1 MAIDLFSVF
10 YPPKCVLC
18 EKLLQEDET
27 DLCHSCRQKAPACPK
42 GKFKIS
48 FIARWTAI
56 WYYKDDVR
64 SSILRY
70 KFLRRQ
76 RYGIVYGRL
85 LAMKL
90 LQSKFTDFDVL
101 TWVPI
106 SFRRRW
112 KRGFDQVAVIA
123 KAVAKE
129 LGCQAQPTLKKIR
142 HNQPQSRQSSSAGRW
157 ANVLGAYR
165 VKDASCIQGKRI
177 LLIDDIITTGAT
189 VSECAKTLLSAGAKE
204 VICAAIAAADNHKQ
218 TM

>member
-1 MAIDLFSVF
+1 MGSQLLTAF
-10 YPPKCVLC
+10 YPEKCVLC
-18 EKLLQEDET
+18 EGLLKEDET
-27 DLCHSCRQKAPACPK
+27 DLCRSCREKVQEYPK

-48 FIARWTAI
+48 FVARWTAI
-56 WYYKDDVR
+56 WYYKDGVR
-64 SSILRY
+64 DSILRY

-90 LQSKFTDFDVL
+90 LQSGMTEFDIL

-123 KAVAKE
+123 KSVAKE
-129 LGCQAQPTLKKIR
+129 LGCEAKSTLKKTR
-142 HNQPQSRQSSSAGRW
+142 HNQPQSRETSHAGRR

-165 VKDASCIQGKRI
+165 VKDAASIKGKRI
-177 LLIDDIITTGAT
+177 LLIDDIITSGAT

-204 VICAAIAAADNHKQ
+204 VTCAAVAAADNSK
-218 TM
+218 

>member
-1 MAIDLFSVF
+1 MPAELLSTL
-10 YPPKCVLC
+10 YPSKCILC
-18 EKLLQEDET
+18 ESLLGEDET
-27 DLCHSCRQKAPACPK
+27 DLCRSCREKVQEYPK

-48 FIARWTAI
+48 FVARWGAI
-56 WYYKDDVR
+56 WYYKDDIR

-70 KFLRRQ
+70 KFLRRLP
-76 RYGIVYGRL
+76 YGAAYGRL

-90 LQSKFTDFDVL
+90 LQSGMVDFDVL

-123 KAVAKE
+123 KATAKE
-129 LGCQAQPTLKKIR
+129 LGCEAQPVLKKVR
-142 HNQPQSRQSSSAGRW
+142 HNKPQSRETSHAGRR

-165 VKDASCIQGKRI
+165 VKDASAIQGKRI
-177 LLIDDIITTGAT
+177 LLIDDIITSGAT

-204 VICAAIAAADNHKQ
+204 VICAAVAAADNHK
-218 TM
+218 

>member
-1 MAIDLFSVF
+1 MSTEAFSAL

-18 EKLLQEDET
+18 EKLLQEQET
-27 DLCHSCRQKAPACPK
+27 DLCRSCRKNTPEYPK

-48 FIARWTAI
+48 FVARWTAV

-70 KFLRRQ
+70 KFSRRE
-76 RYGIVYGRL
+76 RYGIVYGQL

-90 LQSKFTDFDVL
+90 LQSNLTDFDVL

-106 SFRRRW
+106 SFLRRW
-112 KRGFDQVAVIA
+112 GRGFDQVEVIA

-129 LGCQAQPTLKKIR
+129 LGCQAQPTLRKIR
-142 HNQPQSRQSSSAGRW
+142 HNKPQSREASTAGRR

-165 VKDASCIQGKRI
+165 VKDASQVRGKRI
-177 LLIDDIITTGAT
+177 LLIDDIITSGAT

-204 VICAAIAAADNHKQ
+204 VICAAVAAADNHQ
-218 TM
+218 